1 MVYLLAAP
9 VGSALRN
16 DTSKMAK
23 SMPVFNSVTS
33 KTFPV
38 FPAGILEL
46 SAHCSQDNGSCLL
59 KKGSKYGAVAQFSYI
74 FHTLCP

>member
-23 SMPVFNSVTS
+23 SMPVLNSVTS

-38 FPAGILEL
+38 FPAGILEP
-46 SAHCSQDNGSCLL
+46 SAHCN
-59 KKGSKYGAVAQFSYI
+59 
-74 FHTLCP
+74 